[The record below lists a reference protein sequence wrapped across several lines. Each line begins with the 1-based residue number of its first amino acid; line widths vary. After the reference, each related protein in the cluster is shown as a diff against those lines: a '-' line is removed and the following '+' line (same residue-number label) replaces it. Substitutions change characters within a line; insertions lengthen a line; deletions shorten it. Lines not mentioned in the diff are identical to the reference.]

1 MATLPLTRFSKLLI
15 PIIVA
20 VTVIGLGGAT
30 QTDGKTERFTATAV
44 NIEAPPGAVATP
56 VDILVSRWS
65 TDTERDRLL
74 TTMMES
80 GPERLLDVLREMP
93 RVGSIRTPDS
103 IGYDLH
109 FARRTPGA
117 DGAER
122 VVIMTD
128 RPIGFWEARNQPR
141 TIDYPFTVIELRIGS
156 NGRGEGKMSIGTKIT
171 ADKEDHTVVLE
182 NWAAQPVMLND
193 VRREK

>member
-1 MATLPLTRFSKLLI
+1 MIASSSTRAFRLLP
-15 PIIVA
+15 A
-20 VTVIGLGGAT
+20 VLAGLVVVGVRPAA
-30 QTDGKTERFTATAV
+30 QTDGKGERFSATAV
-44 NIEAPPGAVATP
+44 NIEAPRGAVATP
-56 VDILVSRWS
+56 VDILISRWS
-65 TDTERDRLL
+65 SDAERDRLL
-74 TTMMES
+74 NTMMES
-80 GPERLLDVLREMP
+80 DPNQLLEVLQKMP

-109 FARRTPGA
+109 FARHTPGA

-141 TIDYPFTVIELRIGS
+141 KIDYPFTVIELRIGS
-156 NGRGEGKMSIGTKIT
+156 NGRGEGKMSVGTKIT
-171 ADKEDHTVVLE
+171 ADQQDRTIVLE

>member
-1 MATLPLTRFSKLLI
+1 MNAPSLARSLRLLAAI
-15 PIIVA
+15 VVA
-20 VTVIGLGGAT
+20 VAVIGLHAAA
-30 QTDGKTERFTATAV
+30 QTDGKTVRYSATAV
-44 NIEAPPGAVATP
+44 NMAAPTGAAVTP
-56 VDILVSRWS
+56 VDILVNRWS
-65 TDTERDRLL
+65 TDAERDQLL
-74 TTMMES
+74 NTMMES
-80 GPERLLDVLREMP
+80 GPARLLDVLQKMP
-93 RVGSIRTPDS
+93 PVGTIRTPDS

-109 FARRTPGA
+109 FARRTPGS

-156 NGRGEGKMSIGTKIT
+156 NGRGEGKMSVGTKIT
-171 ADKEDHTVVLE
+171 ADREDRTITLE